1 MGMTMCTRI
10 RLSVAHAPHTFDKTW
25 QITWKRSV
33 HCCLGNGHDGKY
45 THSRPVKY
53 ACANEFDM
61 PSPLPCIAPLAT
73 EKMADHLETLCRM
86 LPWQYGLPGRYTHSQ
101 TVKYAGAKNVNM
113 PSAVP

>member
-73 EKMADHLETLCRM
+73 EKKKQIIRKPFVHCCLGSMDWHECLSP
-86 LPWQYGLPGRYTHSQ
+86 LPEPH
-101 TVKYAGAKNVNM
+101 
-113 PSAVP
+113 